1 MRNACIFL
9 VAGVAAACS
18 GQPEVTLDQGADA
31 QGHTAPSAFTARAN
45 AAVAERLPLD
55 DQADFEQARRGL
67 IAQSESLQVVRAN
80 DGRSI
85 WNQDEYGFLDGE
97 PPASANPSLW
107 RQEQLNAIH
116 GLFEVTDG
124 IYQLRG
130 YDLANMTLIR
140 GDTGWIIVDPLTTEQ
155 TAAEA
160 WRFAMQH
167 LERRPVKAI
176 LYTHSH
182 VDHFGGVAGI
192 VSRAQ
197 VVEQGIRVIAP
208 KGFTEEA
215 TSENVLAGV
224 AMQRRAGYQYGRRLA
239 RGERGHIGLGLGKA
253 VPFGGDISF
262 VEPTEIVDATGQT
275 LELDGVVFEFQH
287 APGSEAPAEFT
298 FFLPQFQAFCGA
310 EVVSRN
316 LHNVYT
322 LRGAK
327 VRDALR
333 WANYIEEAR
342 KLFGDRAEVYF
353 GAHQWPIWG
362 QAALQD
368 FMKRQRDT
376 YKYIHDQTLRMANLG
391 YTPREIAEQIQ
402 MPDSLDQSFANRGY
416 YGTVK
421 HNAKAVYQFYFGW
434 YDGNPANLDPL
445 PPEPAAQ
452 KYVEAMGGLAAVL
465 ARAQAAFDAGEY
477 RWAAE
482 LLNHA
487 VFAEADNGDAR
498 ALLAKTYDQ
507 LGYQAESG
515 PWRDVYLS
523 GAYEL
528 RHSGPEQGVNM
539 TDAVGLL
546 AAIPPEQFFDAMAA
560 RLNGPKAEGKNLS
573 VNFEFT
579 DLGMGRHLWLENA
592 VLHHEPL
599 EAQAADVTLKLTHA
613 LFLKLVTGSAG
624 IRDTVLSDDLDIDGS
639 RIDLVRFFG
648 LLDKPDGR
656 FAIVTP

>member
-1 MRNACIFL
+1 MKAMGWVMVLTL
-9 VAGVAAACS
+9 VACTGEQAPPRADGDDAAGNSAAS
-18 GQPEVTLDQGADA
+18 PQTA
-31 QGHTAPSAFTARAN
+31 QRN
-45 AAVAERLPLD
+45 AAVADSLPLG

-67 IAQSESLQVVRAN
+67 IAQADSLRIVRDD
-80 DGRSI
+80 DGREV
-85 WNQDEYGFLDGE
+85 WNQDPYAFLDSE

-140 GDTGWIIVDPLTTEQ
+140 GQTGWIVVDPLTVEQ
-155 TAAEA
+155 TAAAA
-160 WRFAMQH
+160 WEWAMQH
-167 LERRPVKAI
+167 LEQRPVTAI

-182 VDHFGGVAGI
+182 VDHFGGVTGI
-192 VSRAQ
+192 VTREQIA
-197 VVEQGIRVIAP
+197 EQGIRVVAP
-208 KGFTEEA
+208 AGFTEEA
-215 TSENVLAGV
+215 TSENVLAGL
-224 AMQRRAGYQYGRRLA
+224 AMQRRAGYQYGRRLP
-239 RGERGHIGLGLGKA
+239 RGPRGHIGLGLGKA
-253 VPFGGDISF
+253 VPFGGDIGF
-262 VEPTEIVDATGQT
+262 VEPTDIVDTTGQT
-275 LELDGVVFEFQH
+275 LELDGVQFEFQH

-298 FFLPQFQAFCGA
+298 FYLPQFKAFCGA

-333 WANYIEEAR
+333 WAAYIEEAR
-342 KLFGDRAEVYF
+342 KLFGERAEVYF

-362 QAALQD
+362 QAAIQD

-376 YKYIHDQTLRMANLG
+376 YKYIHDQTLRLANLG
-391 YTPREIAEQIQ
+391 YTPREIAEQIE
-402 MPDSLDQSFANRGY
+402 MPQSLDQSFANRGY

-445 PPEPAAQ
+445 PPEPAGQ
-452 KYVEAMGGLAAVL
+452 KYVAAMGGTQAVL
-465 ARAQAAFDAGEY
+465 GLAQTAFDAGEY

-482 LLNHA
+482 LLNHL
-487 VFAEADNGDAR
+487 VFADPDSTEARG
-498 ALLAKTYDQ
+498 LLARSYDQ

-528 RHSGPEQGVNM
+528 RHGGPEQGVNM

-546 AAIPPEQFFDAMAA
+546 AAIPPDLFFDAMAA
-560 RLNGPKAEGKNLS
+560 RLNGPKAEGKTIA

-579 DLGMGRHLWLENA
+579 DLGEGRHLWLENA
-592 VLHHEPL
+592 VLHHEAL
-599 EAQAADVTLKLTHA
+599 NGQMADVTLKLTHP
-613 LFLKLVTGSAG
+613 LFLKMVTGTAG
-624 IRDTVLSDDLDIDGS
+624 IRDTLLSDELDIDGS